1 VDRDTSLIER
11 KQQQARQR
19 IVRAAVDLF
28 AERGFDGV
36 SVSDIAEAAE
46 VGRTTFFRF
55 FGDKQEVV
63 FAREQELFDALSVE
77 HHQAPPGGSR
87 TAADA
92 LRFLQPIVLRL
103 CAQLT
108 SDPEDYSRHMRL
120 VDQTVEL
127 RARSAV
133 KMQLVAGSLGELLT
147 TQGWE
152 KQIADLAG
160 QIALACYWT
169 AREADPDPVRLVD
182 GTQAAF
188 DIALTLGCS

>member
-1 VDRDTSLIER
+1 MVGDIPLIER

-46 VGRTTFFRF
+46 VGRSTFFRH

-63 FAREQELFDALSVE
+63 FAREQELFDTLSVE
-77 HHQAPPGGSR
+77 HHQPPHGGGR

-92 LRFLQPIVLRL
+92 LKFLEPLALRL
-103 CAQLT
+103 CTQMT
-108 SDPEDYSRHMRL
+108 SDPDEYRRHMQL
-120 VDQTVEL
+120 VEQNVEL
-127 RARSAV
+127 RARSAS
-133 KMQLVAGSLGELLT
+133 KMQLVAHRLSDLLT
-147 TQGWE
+147 SQGWE
-152 KQIADLAG
+152 KQIADFSG

-169 AREADPDPVRLVD
+169 ASQASNDPTALTD
-182 GTQAAF
+182 GTRAAF
-188 DIALTLGCS
+188 RLALALGRS